1 MEDSEGRS
9 VIDFNKALLDPAAHF
24 DSPQTLLASEELD
37 RDQKIELLRRWYRD
51 ALALQVAAGEGM
63 AGGERNRCRETLE
76 ALQALGATV
85 E

>member
-1 MEDSEGRS
+1 MEESEGRS

-24 DSPQTLLASEELD
+24 DSPQSLLANEELD

-51 ALALQVAAGEGM
+51 GLRLQVATEEGM
-63 AGGERNRCRETLE
+63 AGGERNWCQETIE
-76 ALQALGATV
+76 ALHALGAGV